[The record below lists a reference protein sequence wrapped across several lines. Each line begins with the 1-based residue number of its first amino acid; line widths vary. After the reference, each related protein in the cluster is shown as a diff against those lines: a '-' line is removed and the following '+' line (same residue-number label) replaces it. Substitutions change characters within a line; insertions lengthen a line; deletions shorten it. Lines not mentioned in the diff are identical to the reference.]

1 MRATSRPLTVVAL
14 LLAFF
19 MAAMEMT
26 VVSTAM
32 PTAVGDLGG
41 VQLYAWAF
49 AGYMLATTVT
59 VPIHGKLADLR
70 GRKPVLLAGLSLF
83 LLGSALCGQAGSMEA
98 LVAFRVVQGLG
109 AGAIQPVAMTIVGD
123 LFDVHERGRMQGVFG
138 AVWGVAGLTGPLLG
152 GAIVHWLSWRW
163 VFYVNLLPGLAC
175 AAVLLLAYHERVE
188 RHEHRLDVAGAALLA
203 AGVVLLLLSARS
215 GGAALL
221 ALPAAAAA
229 LLAFAAVE
237 RRAGEPLLPL
247 DLFGERVMAVA
258 SAAAALAGAA
268 MIATVT
274 YVPLWVQG
282 VQGGSPTQ
290 AGAAIAP
297 MAVGWPIASAL
308 GGRFLPRLGYRLLVR
323 GGLCLAAASALAL
336 WLSLG
341 AGAGPR
347 TFQALTALFGA
358 GMGFSNTPLVIA
370 VQTSVPW
377 NRRGVATASTLFFR
391 TIGGTL
397 AVGLLGGL
405 LTASL
410 SAAGAPPGAADRLL
424 GPERALLDPSL
435 LTGLAGALRSGLGRV
450 FACVAAVALAAG
462 AVSFLFPALRIEAR
476 PVGPA
481 EGAGARPLTP
491 PRS

>member
-1 MRATSRPLTVVAL
+1 MRPTSRPLTVVAL

-41 VQLYAWAF
+41 VHLYAWAF
-49 AGYMLATTVT
+49 ASYMLATTVT
-59 VPIHGKLADLR
+59 VPIHGKLADLH
-70 GRKPVLLAGLSLF
+70 GRKPVLLAGLGLF
-83 LLGSALCGQAGSMEA
+83 LLGSALCGQAGSMGA

-123 LFDVHERGRMQGVFG
+123 LFDVHERGRMQGIFG

-175 AAVLLLAYHERVE
+175 AAVLALAYHERVE
-188 RHEHRLDVAGAALLA
+188 RHEHRLDVGGALLLS
-203 AGVVLLLLSARS
+203 AGVVLLLMGARS
-215 GGAALL
+215 RQAALL
-221 ALPAAAAA
+221 AIPASAAV
-229 LLAFAAVE
+229 LLAFLALE
-237 RRAGEPLLPL
+237 RRAREPLLPL
-247 DLFGERVMAVA
+247 DLFGGRVMWVA

-308 GGRFLPRLGYRLLVR
+308 GGRFLTRLGYRLLVR
-323 GGLCLAAASALAL
+323 GGLCLAAASAAAL
-336 WLSLG
+336 WLALD
-341 AGAGPR
+341 AGIDLF

-377 NRRGVATASTLFFR
+377 NRRGVATASSLFFR
-391 TIGGTL
+391 TMGGTL

-405 LTASL
+405 LAASL
-410 SAAGAPPGAADRLL
+410 AAAGAPPGAADRLL
-424 GPERALLDPSL
+424 GPERALIEPGL
-435 LTGLAGALRSGLGRV
+435 LSGLAGALRDGLSGV
-450 FACVAAVALAAG
+450 FAWAAAAAAG
-462 AVSFLFPALRIEAR
+462 AAAVSFFFPALHIEAR
-476 PVGPA
+476 PVP
-481 EGAGARPLTP
+481 GAAAD
-491 PRS
+491 